1 MPVQSRPYPWSGGA
15 FKGRRS
21 MSLDIN
27 TCPGWLWCQTRVQ
40 RSAWCSQMHTL
51 CLKGPASGWS
61 SSLKYLWNY
70 ITNNKKEIW
79 HLSSLYHRQRSPYW
93 IQPILPRLL
102 AKFFRDIYQGK
113 MLSACSIIAKAKM
126 WRLKQ
131 TLVFQN
137 RPPAQGQGHMHAWDG
152 KFSTWPDITTVCLA
166 LLNNNKFYFALF
178 ECNVIVK

>member
-113 MLSACSIIAKAKM
+113 MLSACSISQSKDVEIETNFGFPEQASCSGPGA
-126 WRLKQ
+126 
-131 TLVFQN
+131 
-137 RPPAQGQGHMHAWDG
+137 HA
-152 KFSTWPDITTVCLA
+152 CLGWQ
-166 LLNNNKFYFALF
+166 
-178 ECNVIVK
+178 V